1 MEKRKNLC
9 AMIPEELHGRVKQ
22 EQEALALNLAQYVEM
37 VLEEHFKKGGKE
49 MGNGTRT
56 LAFQVS
62 EELFGRVKE
71 YLAKHPGLSQREF
84 VIGLITREL
93 ERYEAEVAGGNR
105 TEAEGAER
113 DTAEAGE
120 AGEEQEADTEVS

>member
-22 EQEALALNLAQYVEM
+22 EQEALGLTLAQYVEM

-49 MGNGTRT
+49 MANGTRT

-71 YLAKHPGLSQREF
+71 YLAKHPGLNQREF
-84 VIGLITREL
+84 VIGLITKEL
-93 ERYEAEVAGGNR
+93 ERYEAEMEEKVP
-105 TEAEGAER
+105 E
-113 DTAEAGE
+113 EAGE
-120 AGEEQEADTEVS
+120 IQDSQGTDPNVA

>member
-62 EELFGRVKE
+62 EELFGRVKG

-84 VIGLITREL
+84 VIGLITKEL
-93 ERYEAEVAGGNR
+93 ERYEAEM
-105 TEAEGAER
+105 AER
-113 DTAEAGE
+113 VPEETGE
-120 AGEEQEADTEVS
+120 IQEGQEADTDAS